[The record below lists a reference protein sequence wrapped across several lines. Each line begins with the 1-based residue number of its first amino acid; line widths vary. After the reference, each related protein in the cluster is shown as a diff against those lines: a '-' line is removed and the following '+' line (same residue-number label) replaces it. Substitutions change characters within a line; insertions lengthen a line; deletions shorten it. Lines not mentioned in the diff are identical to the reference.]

1 MHQFNYPAEIGEHNQ
16 GQAEGGILN
25 RLKQYISERSIGG
38 DLDLLLLVEDFS
50 TVAFLIFEVIYLHAL
65 INAVETFH

>member
-1 MHQFNYPAEIGEHNQ
+1 MHQFNYLAEIGERNQ

-38 DLDLLLLVEDFS
+38 DLDRLLLVEDFS